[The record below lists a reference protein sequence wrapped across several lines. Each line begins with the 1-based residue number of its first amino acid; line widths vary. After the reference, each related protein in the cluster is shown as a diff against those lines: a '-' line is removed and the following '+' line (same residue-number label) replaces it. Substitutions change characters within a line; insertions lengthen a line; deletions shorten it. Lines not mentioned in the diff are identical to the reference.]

1 MPAQGTSDMPVGC
14 MESEGVGVGGESVKG
29 QGVRSEGDGAEG

>member
-1 MPAQGTSDMPVGC
+1 MPTQGTSDMLVGY
-14 MESEGVGVGGESVKG
+14 MESEDVGVGDEIVKG